1 MYTNRPRGKPLVFK
15 HVTGTISQ
23 GWQSTI
29 QDWSSLHKSTLD
41 KILLYSFSFGSP
53 ILEYGK
59 GLPSIA
65 CVAAMYVDTNLKFIL
80 MEPIPNPTCVSTA
93 EPISSGHPSHGP
105 TIRGCNRDGGC
116 FKEVYYERSFAT
128 WSLNQVAVIW
138 RWLPYTVTT
147 VCRFNYNYDCS
158 GVYLAQKFGGETSK
172 VC

>member
-41 KILLYSFSFGSP
+41 KILYSFSFGSP

-128 WSLNQVAVIW
+128 WSVNMSDLVALIRRCRLSYMCSTIYMYNMQV
-138 RWLPYTVTT
+138 WLHRSLSP
-147 VCRFNYNYDCS
+147 S
-158 GVYLAQKFGGETSK
+158 
-172 VC
+172 